1 VTADTIKAMCR
12 ALCHVL
18 LEAARSEPSEAAL
31 GEYLHELG
39 TKAPTNPTRVCQ
51 RLLSS
56 ARVLASVLEAREL
69 QVVSTSAP
77 PFTNSNPVGCAGL
90 GQAES

>member
-1 VTADTIKAMCR
+1 MDRGGLDSANALAEKLGVTADSIKAMCR

-39 TKAPTNPTRVCQ
+39 TRKRAPRTQNGCVCQ

-56 ARVLASVLEAREL
+56 AGV
-69 QVVSTSAP
+69 
-77 PFTNSNPVGCAGL
+77 C
-90 GQAES
+90 